1 MAAVCRADKYKGYTV
16 REWRIQRPAR
26 IWVEATVKADTL
38 EDALEIA
45 DKEISNGDF
54 IEVDESWEVNW
65 DEFWAIDD
73 KGETFG

>member
-1 MAAVCRADKYKGYTV
+1 M
-16 REWRIQRPAR
+16 REWTIQRPAT
-26 IWVEATVKADTL
+26 IWVQATVNADTL

-65 DEFWAIDD
+65 DEFWAKDD

>member
-1 MAAVCRADKYKGYTV
+1 M

-38 EDALEIA
+38 EDALEVA